1 MELKVISKSN
11 DKYFDRTLITFSLK
25 TESKETVKIDDVKKK
40 LAEHFPEGFLVVYTL
55 KNVYGSR
62 EINGIAHVYKDEE
75 SAKKV
80 LQKFI
85 LKKNGVIYA
94 EKQKEEKGTK

>member
-40 LAEHFPEGFLVVYTL
+40 LAEQFPEGFLIIYTL

-62 EINGIAHVYKDEE
+62 EINGTAHVYKDEE

>member
-1 MELKVISKSN
+1 MELKVTSKSN

-40 LAEHFPEGFLVVYTL
+40 LAEHFPDGFLVVYTL

-62 EINGIAHVYKDEE
+62 DVNGIAHVYKDEE
-75 SAKKV
+75 SARRV
-80 LQKFI
+80 LQKYI